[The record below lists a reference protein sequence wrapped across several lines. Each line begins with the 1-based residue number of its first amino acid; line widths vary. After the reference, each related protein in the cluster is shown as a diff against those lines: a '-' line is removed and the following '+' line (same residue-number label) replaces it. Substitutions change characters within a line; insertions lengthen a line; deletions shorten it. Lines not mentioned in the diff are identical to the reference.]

1 MNSCS
6 YPRRVKGEYLN
17 SASVS
22 AIAVVTGNSS
32 WVLYQE
38 LEAEGEGCWP
48 KDACGDTSTKFSV
61 LSVCSA
67 HREGS
72 AACLP
77 AGCDLQAEGGS
88 KRAVLCDLSGKWPP
102 RYMDVFELLSRRWSC
117 SERVVELSAGRTGLE
132 EVVRCGQAWGFI
144 VWAHFLCFLTAE
156 AM

>member
-1 MNSCS
+1 MVEPQHSPQIAGECFRMVSLSGQGDGLVPVNHQMLVAAGRSLCVRHS
-6 YPRRVKGEYLN
+6 PRLLH
-17 SASVS
+17 
-22 AIAVVTGNSS
+22 
-32 WVLYQE
+32 WWL
-38 LEAEGEGCWP
+38 
-48 KDACGDTSTKFSV
+48 
-61 LSVCSA
+61 
-67 HREGS
+67 S

-102 RYMDVFELLSRRWSC
+102 RYMDVFELLSSRWSC